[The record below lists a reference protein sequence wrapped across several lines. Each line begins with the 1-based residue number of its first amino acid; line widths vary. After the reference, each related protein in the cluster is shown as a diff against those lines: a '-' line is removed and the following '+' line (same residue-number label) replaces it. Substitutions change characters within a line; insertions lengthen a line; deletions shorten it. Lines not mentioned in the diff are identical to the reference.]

1 VLILSDTFYP
11 FAKPLM
17 EKLGHPTLFAHDLEI
32 EASGRIANYRL
43 RLPDRSARRSSAC
56 TTCAFA

>member
-17 EKLGHPTLFAHDLEI
+17 QKLGHRTLFAHDLEI
-32 EASGRIANYRL
+32 EPSGRMASYGL
-43 RLPDRSARRSSAC
+43 RLPDQKRASVDGS
-56 TTCAFA
+56 TICAFA